1 MEAITIKADYTT
13 IITMAGPVKFY
24 QNTCPYGK
32 KAFYGG
38 VAKVGST
45 NCQLCESFVEKR
57 EKLTE
62 DPDKVEEFIICRK
75 EKE

>member
-1 MEAITIKADYTT
+1 MESLKAEYTT

-24 QNTCPYGK
+24 QNTCPHGK
-32 KAFYGG
+32 QAFYGG

-45 NCQLCESFVEKR
+45 NCQLCESFVEKK
-57 EKLTE
+57 ETIAE
-62 DPDKVEEFIICRK
+62 GTDKVEEFVICRK